1 MTRRP
6 PTAINVHSQRKM
18 VRAWTDAS
26 GKLRLISAV
35 VLIDNIF
42 WYTFAYVNDKV
53 WNQLQVRRDNQIG
66 VQEMLA
72 VVLLLETFDEAIRD
86 SMMLLWIDNKGVL
99 GSLRKGASTCME
111 MSLMVARCWMKCA
124 ECNVDMHTW
133 YVASKSNVADGPSRD
148 DVSDMVRLNATFVKA
163 KLPVW
168 LDTLKDAPT
177 CPESEVSGFLGR

>member
-1 MTRRP
+1 M
-6 PTAINVHSQRKM
+6 
-18 VRAWTDAS
+18 RAWTDAS
-26 GKLRLISAV
+26 GKQRLISAV

-42 WYTFAYVNDKV
+42 WYTFAYVSDKV

-99 GSLRKGASTCME
+99 GSLRKGASKCME

-124 ECNVDMHTW
+124 ERMSTCTFGTW
-133 YVASKSNVADGPSRD
+133 RRNRMWRMA
-148 DVSDMVRLNATFVKA
+148 
-163 KLPVW
+163 LPVMIFQIW
-168 LDTLKDAPT
+168 
-177 CPESEVSGFLGR
+177 

>member
-1 MTRRP
+1 
-6 PTAINVHSQRKM
+6 M

-26 GKLRLISAV
+26 GKQRLISAV

-99 GSLRKGASTCME
+99 GSLRKGASKCME

-148 DVSDMVRLNATFVKA
+148 DVSDMVKLNATFVKA

-168 LDTLKDAPT
+168 LDTLWDAPT
-177 CPESEVSGFLGR
+177 CPESEVSGLLRR